1 MSMTFQRLA
10 IAALLL
16 VPAIASAEPRRVSKA
31 VEFEY
36 GKARIYS
43 KTRAELKEIAKQC
56 VAHPQMTVTV
66 EGHAGAYNE
75 EDSIALGQFRA
86 DVVRGLL
93 IKYGVNPANITAI
106 DYSRFGEP
114 GRYVDLVLEVR

>member
-1 MSMTFQRLA
+1 MNLSKLA
-10 IAALLL
+10 IVAVAL
-16 VPAIASAEPRRVSKA
+16 VPALVHAEPRRVSKA

-43 KTRAELKEIAKQC
+43 KQREGLKEIAKEC
-56 VAHPQMTVTV
+56 VAHPNMTVRV

-75 EDSIALGQFRA
+75 EDSIMLGQFRA

-93 IKYGVNPANITAI
+93 VKYGVNPANITAI
-106 DYSRFGEP
+106 DDSRDGEA

>member
-1 MSMTFQRLA
+1 MNLSKLA
-10 IAALLL
+10 LAAALLI
-16 VPAIASAEPRRVSKA
+16 PALASAEPRRISKA
-31 VEFEY
+31 IEFDY

-43 KTRAELKEIAKQC
+43 KQREGLKEIAKQC
-56 VAHPQMTVTV
+56 VAHPEMTVRV

-75 EDSIALGQFRA
+75 EDSIMLGQFRA

-93 IKYGVNPANITAI
+93 IKYGVKPANITAI
-106 DYSRFGEP
+106 DDSREGEA

>member
-1 MSMTFQRLA
+1 MNLSK
-10 IAALLL
+10 IALVAAVL
-16 VPAIASAEPRRVSKA
+16 VPTLAVAEPHRVSKA

-43 KTRAELKEIAKQC
+43 KQREGLKEIAKQC
-56 VAHPQMTVTV
+56 VAHPEMTVRV
-66 EGHAGAYNE
+66 EGHAAAYNE
-75 EDSIALGQFRA
+75 EDSIMLGQFRA

-93 IKYGVNPANITAI
+93 IKYGVAPANITAI
-106 DYSRFGEP
+106 DDSREGEP

>member
-1 MSMTFQRLA
+1 MNLSKLA
-10 IAALLL
+10 LAAALLI
-16 VPAIASAEPRRVSKA
+16 PALASAEPRRISKA
-31 VEFEY
+31 IEFDY

-43 KTRAELKEIAKQC
+43 KQREGLKELAKQC
-56 VAHPQMTVTV
+56 VAQPEMTVRV

-106 DYSRFGEP
+106 DDSRDGET

>member
-1 MSMTFQRLA
+1 MTLHRIAL
-10 IAALLL
+10 AALLL
-16 VPAIASAEPRRVSKA
+16 IPMVANAEPRRVSKA

-43 KTRAELKEIAKQC
+43 KQRAELQEIAKQC
-56 VAHPQMTVTV
+56 RANPAMTVTV

-75 EDSIALGQFRA
+75 EDSIALGEHRA
-86 DVVRGLL
+86 DVVRFLL
-93 IKYGVNPANITAI
+93 IKYGVNPANITAL
-106 DYSRFGEP
+106 DNSRFGEP